1 MEIVLVYFLII
12 NVIGYSLMGI
22 DKKRAVR
29 GAWRI
34 SEASLFTVAFLGGAL
49 GCTLGMNHFR
59 HKTKHLSAAVSVPTD
74 ITAPFRLRLLP
85 PLRPKF
91 LFSVLRCH
99 DHSSVAGIH
108 TADSSGIHDDTF
120 FEFTFG

>member
-49 GCTLGMNHFR
+49 GCTLGRQYFR
-59 HKTKHLSAAVSVPTD
+59 HKTKHWYFKYGMPAIFAVHVCLLLS
-74 ITAPFRLRLLP
+74 
-85 PLRPKF
+85 
-91 LFSVLRCH
+91 LFPR
-99 DHSSVAGIH
+99 
-108 TADSSGIHDDTF
+108 T
-120 FEFTFG
+120 